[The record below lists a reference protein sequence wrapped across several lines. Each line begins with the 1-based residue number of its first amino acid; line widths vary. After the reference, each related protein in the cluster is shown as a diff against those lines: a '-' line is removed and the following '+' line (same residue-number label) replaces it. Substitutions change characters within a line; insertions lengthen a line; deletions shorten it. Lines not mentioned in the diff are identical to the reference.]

1 MQYIIE
7 VDDKMN
13 DILIRNAAKQNIPV
27 QSLIADLLKRY
38 LIDKHI
44 MEQDQMWQDGINELA
59 DVNLDWANL

>member
-27 QSLIADLLKRY
+27 QNLIADLLKRY